1 MLTTRA
7 FRFSTVA
14 ALSATFIASTALAQ
28 EGQLSSAPLE
38 KRVERP
44 LPAIGLMV
52 GAGVPDGATASL
64 VYRPFSWLR
73 TEAGGSYNM
82 ISKGVR
88 GGVSLIPFGMGPS
101 VSLEAG
107 HYFDGN
113 ANGLARN
120 IAGGSFQDNAILQRI
135 GYDFANAHLGLDFGM
150 RRAVFFIHGGMSYI
164 RASVHNVNTEISNG
178 TASGGMGSSGGTTV
192 SFNQDPIVRVFT
204 PSVKLGLVFYIW

>member
-1 MLTTRA
+1 MLTTRS
-7 FRFSTVA
+7 FRFSAVA
-14 ALSATFIASTALAQ
+14 ALTATFFASTALAQ
-28 EGQLSSAPLE
+28 EGQLSIAPLE
-38 KRVERP
+38 KRVERS

-73 TEAGGSYNM
+73 TEAGGSYNL

-120 IAGGSFQDNAILQRI
+120 IAGGGFQDNAILQRI

-164 RASVHNVNTEISNG
+164 RASVHNVNTEISSG

-204 PSVKLGLVFYIW
+204 PSVKLGLVFYIR